1 MSERNDYIKAIS
13 KVSRALSTTIERDKL
28 LEMIVKSAVDTMKA
42 KAACLFLATD
52 ETKEE
57 YAAVAQTG
65 LSKSYVHAAP
75 GQMASAM
82 KLLKKDG
89 FIHYRDV
96 AKDEHIQNKEAK
108 IKEGIGSI
116 LVVPVLVRDE
126 MIGNLALYTENIR
139 DFSEKEIEFLTVLA
153 EQGGMAIE
161 RARLIER
168 LRNNARIF
176 LEMASSITAS
186 TDIKTILQT
195 LTEDVAKALGVKAA
209 TIRLLDENRVVL
221 RLAASYGLSE
231 KYLKK
236 GPISAEKSIAQAL
249 QGKPVVVKDAS
260 TDSGVQ
266 YRNEKKEE
274 GIVTI
279 LSVPIKSRDE
289 VIGVLRLYS
298 AVAREFRESEITF
311 VTALAYM
318 GGVAIQNMSLLS
330 MLKDDVKDLREN
342 VWIFK
347 SWF

>member
-249 QGKPVVVKDAS
+249 
-260 TDSGVQ
+260 
-266 YRNEKKEE
+266 
-274 GIVTI
+274 
-279 LSVPIKSRDE
+279 
-289 VIGVLRLYS
+289 
-298 AVAREFRESEITF
+298 
-311 VTALAYM
+311 
-318 GGVAIQNMSLLS
+318 
-330 MLKDDVKDLREN
+330 
-342 VWIFK
+342 
-347 SWF
+347 